1 MSRLTL
7 HIDDVGY
14 GGDGVARA
22 ASPVTFVPGA
32 FTGEIVEAEVVQRKP
47 NFARARLLRVLD
59 PSPDRI
65 TPEGPVVPGMV
76 YAALAYPA
84 EVALKHHQL
93 QTLLTRIGRLDDLSC
108 LRAPVPSPLA
118 AHYRNKLTLH
128 WDGRALGYI
137 GEDNRT
143 VQDTPACPL
152 SHPAI
157 NAALAQLRADSKRLR
172 ALRPGSRVTFRY
184 TARDGIRLGLGKPP
198 AGELTETLAGLT
210 LSVAADAFFQ
220 VNPAAAELLL
230 ADFRAAVAA
239 LAPRRALDLYC
250 GCGLFGL
257 AATQAGVRSLF
268 GLETT
273 PSAVR
278 SAQRNAARAGVEA
291 DYRCAPAESLPE
303 GLPPAEL
310 WIVDPPRDGLSS
322 AVRDHLLR
330 ARPPHLAYI
339 SCGPDTLARDLRAL
353 APAYRPTS
361 IRLFD
366 FFPRTAHFETFTLLA
381 RI

>member
-1 MSRLTL
+1 MSLTL

-14 GGDGVARA
+14 GGDGVART

-32 FTGEIVEAEVVQRKP
+32 FTGETVEAELIQRKP
-47 NFARARLLRVLD
+47 NFARARLLRVLE

-76 YAALAYPA
+76 YAELAYPA

-93 QTLLTRIGRLDDLSC
+93 QTLLTRIGRLEDLSC

-143 VQDTPACPL
+143 VLDTPACPL

-157 NAALAQLRADSKRLR
+157 NAELQRLRADSRRLR
-172 ALRPGSRVTFRY
+172 ALRPGSRVTFRH
-184 TARDGIRLGLGKPP
+184 TAHDGVRLGLGKPP
-198 AGELTETLAGLT
+198 AGELTEALAGLT

-220 VNPAAAELLL
+220 VNPAAAECLL
-230 ADFRAAVAA
+230 AAFRAAVAA

-257 AATQAGVRSLF
+257 VAAQAGVRSLF

-278 SAQRNAARAGVEA
+278 SAQRNAAHLGLEA
-291 DYRCAPAESLPE
+291 TYRCAPAESLPQD
-303 GLPPAEL
+303 LPPADL
-310 WIVDPPRDGLSS
+310 WIVDPPRDGLSP

-353 APAYRPTS
+353 APAYRPTA
-361 IRLFD
+361 IQLFD
-366 FFPRTAHFETFTLLA
+366 FFPRTAHFETLTLLVRA
-381 RI
+381 